1 MEAEAYERWYATPRG
16 HWIAQRELELL
27 LEALE
32 PRPGESLLDVGC
44 GTGHFTR
51 ALGQHLQGPI
61 TGVDLDPAWLR
72 HARQQDAT
80 ATTYAVADARALPFA
95 DTSFDLVVSVTAL
108 CFIPDERAALA
119 EMLRVARRRVVL
131 GLLNRHSLLCY
142 QKGRGGGRGAYRG
155 GRWHSPAEAGRLFKG
170 LAANPHK
177 PATAIHLPGGGYL
190 ARRLERLWPAGLH
203 TGAFIVMAADV
214 TQRAPRP

>member
-1 MEAEAYERWYATPRG
+1 MEAEAYERWYTTPRG
-16 HWIAQRELELL
+16 RWIAQRELELL
-27 LEALE
+27 LAALE

-51 ALGQHLQGPI
+51 ALGQHMAGPI

-72 HARQQDAT
+72 HARQQDTT

-95 DTSFDLVVSVTAL
+95 AASFDLVVSVTAL

-131 GLLNRHSLLCY
+131 GLLNRHSLLWL

-155 GRWHSPAEAGRLFKG
+155 ARWHSPAEAGKLFQG
-170 LAANPHK
+170 LPAHPHK
-177 PATAIHLPGGGYL
+177 PVTAIPLPGGGYF
-190 ARRLERLWPAGLH
+190 ARRLERLWPACLQ
-203 TGAFIVMAADV
+203 TGAFIVMVADV
-214 TQRAPRP
+214 TQGASRP